1 MESASE
7 LYTTVLINEEES
19 VNEKI
24 FVLSECIRMAFDLK
38 KAFGENTNF
47 LRAMNYIEQYFFNYL
62 FEIDK
67 EHCVYIAMRQYFER
81 FDFITDADEDE
92 EMLRIIGEALDQLT
106 ESFSNR
112 VDEFQ
117 EYLFF
122 CDNLIYNGFLTRK
135 NYVYKPF
142 MEHFSE
148 DDEVK
153 LLQLLGGDK

>member
-1 MESASE
+1 MAQKTPGAPASIRNDNN
-7 LYTTVLINEEES
+7 LYGQNI
-19 VNEKI
+19 
-24 FVLSECIRMAFDLK
+24 CPMGK
-38 KAFGENTNF
+38 KSFQE
-47 LRAMNYIEQYFFNYL
+47 
-62 FEIDK
+62 
-67 EHCVYIAMRQYFER
+67 V
-81 FDFITDADEDE
+81 
-92 EMLRIIGEALDQLT
+92 T